1 MQMVALV
8 GESKWSLL
16 NCRTLDSVAST
27 GIEFDMSEY
36 SSFFLIHQTVPGRGG
51 TQKEAIYK
59 SCKILKQQDDLLVGF
74 PPSLCSVLTIRMYV

>member
-27 GIEFDMSEY
+27 EIEFDMSEY
-36 SSFFLIHQTVPGRGG
+36 YSCFFFFFFKYIKLFQEEVVLRKKQSTKAVRFLSN
-51 TQKEAIYK
+51 KMIY
-59 SCKILKQQDDLLVGF
+59 
-74 PPSLCSVLTIRMYV
+74 

>member
-36 SSFFLIHQTVPGRGG
+36 SSFYFFFFKYIKLFQEEVVLRKKQSTKAVRVLSN
-51 TQKEAIYK
+51 KMIY
-59 SCKILKQQDDLLVGF
+59 
-74 PPSLCSVLTIRMYV
+74 